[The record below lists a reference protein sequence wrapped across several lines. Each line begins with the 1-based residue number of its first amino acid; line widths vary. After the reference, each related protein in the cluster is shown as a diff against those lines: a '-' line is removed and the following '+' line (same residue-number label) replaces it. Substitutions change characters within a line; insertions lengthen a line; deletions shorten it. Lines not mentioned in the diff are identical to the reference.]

1 MGGKEAAVQLR
12 RLDPSARLIVS
23 SGYTDIPIMAEY
35 QRYGFDD
42 VIRQP
47 WTIAELSAVFGR
59 VILRTSADA
68 SG

>member
-1 MGGKEAAVQLR
+1 
-12 RLDPSARLIVS
+12 
-23 SGYTDIPIMAEY
+23 MAEY

-42 VIRQP
+42 VIRKP